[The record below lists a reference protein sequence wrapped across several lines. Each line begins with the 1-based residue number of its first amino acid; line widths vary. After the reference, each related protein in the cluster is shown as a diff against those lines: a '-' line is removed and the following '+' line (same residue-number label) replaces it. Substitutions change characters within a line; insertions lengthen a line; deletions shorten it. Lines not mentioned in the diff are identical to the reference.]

1 MLSLNLGK
9 AEMDYF
15 PVNCAAEMWRLLG
28 CFSASP
34 WREEQNIQ
42 VPWMLGRAGEDGSN
56 RGEDTKGRDMAGV
69 FTSAGGGA
77 HSASLPMKDGCL
89 RADLPR

>member
-1 MLSLNLGK
+1 MRQRSRTGDAGQVLLLNLGE

-15 PVNCAAEMWRLLG
+15 PVNCSSEMWRLLG

-42 VPWMLGRAGEDGSN
+42 VLWMLGRAGKMGSAEV
-56 RGEDTKGRDMAGV
+56 RTPREERSLLDMASV
-69 FTSAGGGA
+69 VHTQPPF
-77 HSASLPMKDGCL
+77 P
-89 RADLPR
+89 